1 MIKKILKVIGL
12 LILYILVFCIA
23 FFVVRVWQADGNVK
37 EAAIGV
43 LQDVADKI
51 TNAEPIYVLVVGVS
65 TDIEKELSDTIMLA
79 GYNPKTQEAFMV
91 SIPRDTFVGDN
102 INKVRAKDKINSLYG
117 DTGVASTV
125 AAVEQI
131 SGIDIDYY
139 VTVKTEM
146 LVEIVDTIG
155 GVEFDVPM
163 DMYYNDK
170 TQDLHINLKK
180 GKQII
185 DGEKAEQLLRFRH
198 NDDGSSYSYEYG
210 DNDFGR
216 MRTQREF
223 IKATLEQ
230 CIEVNDLEKLTEI
243 AKTVFNYVE
252 TDIELSYAISYLAYL
267 YDFSTD
273 NLIMEQLPGVSEKSP
288 NGVWIY
294 NHDEVKSQELF
305 NQIVT
310 EFNTGNLSN
319 HVSSENVI
327 DNSLENVTD
336 ENLVN
341 EIN

>member
-1 MIKKILKVIGL
+1 
-12 LILYILVFCIA
+12 
-23 FFVVRVWQADGNVK
+23 
-37 EAAIGV
+37 
-43 LQDVADKI
+43 
-51 TNAEPIYVLVVGVS
+51 
-65 TDIEKELSDTIMLA
+65 
-79 GYNPKTQEAFMV
+79 MV
-91 SIPRDTFVGDN
+91 SIPRDTFVGNN
-102 INKVRAKDKINSLYG
+102 INSVRAKDKINSLYG
-117 DTGVASTV
+117 DNGVASTV

-146 LVEIVDTIG
+146 LVKIVDTIG
-155 GVEFDVPM
+155 GVEFDVPI
-163 DMYYNDK
+163 DMKYNDK

-185 DGEKAEQLLRFRH
+185 DGNKAEQLLRFRH

-230 CIEVNDLEKLTEI
+230 CIKVNDLDTLKELAT
-243 AKTVFNYVE
+243 TVFDYVE

-294 NHDEVKSQELF
+294 NHDEIKSKELF

-319 HVSSENVI
+319 HVSSENVV
-327 DNSLENVTD
+327 DNTLENGIEED
-336 ENLVN
+336 VN
-341 EIN
+341 VIN